1 MGAKEP
7 PLLESQI
14 HPGKGF
20 ADDSVAVDVFH
31 ASGSVRWFDPSIGYG
46 FLVPDQDLPDVLLHV
61 TCLRRDGF
69 QTAHEGT
76 RIVCDAVCTAK
87 GLQAFRIHAMDTSTS
102 VHPSQLPQRTKV
114 VVIPES
120 NWERALV
127 KWFNRARGFGFLTRG
142 PQTADI
148 FVHVETLRRC
158 GLTELRSGQ
167 TVLVRNGRGPD
178 GLTAAELKPDNT
190 ALRPPT
196 NDDISRDRIWE
207 RRTLGESFREWG
219 EMS

>member
-1 MGAKEP
+1 
-7 PLLESQI
+7 
-14 HPGKGF
+14 
-20 ADDSVAVDVFH
+20 
-31 ASGSVRWFDPSIGYG
+31 
-46 FLVPDQDLPDVLLHV
+46 
-61 TCLRRDGF
+61 
-69 QTAHEGT
+69 
-76 RIVCDAVCTAK
+76 
-87 GLQAFRIHAMDTSTS
+87 MDTSTS

-158 GLTELRSGQ
+158 GLIELRSGQ

-190 ALRPPT
+190 ARPPS
-196 NDDISRDRIWE
+196 N
-207 RRTLGESFREWG
+207 
-219 EMS
+219 